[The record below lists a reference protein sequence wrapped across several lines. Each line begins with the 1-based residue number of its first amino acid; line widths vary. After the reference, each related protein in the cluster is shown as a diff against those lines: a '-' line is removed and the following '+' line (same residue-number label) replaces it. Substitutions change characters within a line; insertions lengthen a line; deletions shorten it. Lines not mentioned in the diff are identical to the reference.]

1 MRGSILLACVAVV
14 GCASGNVVQQA
25 SPPVETIRVGGAGAL
40 SGATMTMSTVHDVNP
55 NGGTVPFAIDPV
67 WAALRMVYDSLGIAV
82 ATFDPKNHLIGNP
95 TVKLRRRLGNTSLSK
110 YIDCGNTQGAPS
122 ADTYEVILSVLTTAR
137 SDKEGTTVLTTVE
150 AQGRPIT
157 LSGDYTRCS
166 TTSALEAKIVG
177 MVNAA
182 LKR

>member
-1 MRGSILLACVAVV
+1 MRGPMLLACVAVV
-14 GCASGNVVQQA
+14 GCASAGSVQQA
-25 SPPVETIRVGGAGAL
+25 SPPVETVRVEGSGSL
-40 SGATMTMSTVHDVNP
+40 SGSMMTMSTVHQANP
-55 NGGTVPFAIDPV
+55 NGGAVPFAIDPV

-95 TVKLRRRLGNTSLSK
+95 NVKLRRRLGNTPLSK
-110 YIDCGNTQGAPS
+110 YIDCGSTQGSPS
-122 ADTYEVILSVLTTAR
+122 ADTYEVIPSILTTAR
-137 SDKEGTTVLTTVE
+137 PEKEGTMVLTTVE

-177 MVNAA
+177 MVSAA